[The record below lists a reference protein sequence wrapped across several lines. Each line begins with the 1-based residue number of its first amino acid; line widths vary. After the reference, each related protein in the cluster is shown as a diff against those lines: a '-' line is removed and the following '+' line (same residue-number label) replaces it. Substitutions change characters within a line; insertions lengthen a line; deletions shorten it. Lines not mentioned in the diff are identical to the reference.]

1 MSVRISGD
9 TLALDRK
16 IVRRIERHT
25 QALEQSFPSQEFQ
38 IQARIAEEFDQ
49 LKGHRVRCELVTTTP
64 DRQQIIVREAHKK
77 PEEAIDAAF
86 AGLKPNL
93 RRLRSRS
100 LGKQMKAHMKEQ
112 MLRATGT

>member
-25 QALEQSFPSQEFQ
+25 QALEKSFPSQEFE
-38 IQARIAEEFDQ
+38 ICARIAEEFDS

-64 DRQQIIVREAHKK
+64 ERQQVIVREAHKK
-77 PEEAIDAAF
+77 PEDAIDSAF
-86 AGLKPNL
+86 AGLKPKL

-100 LGKQMKAHMKEQ
+100 LGKHVREQ
-112 MLRATGT
+112 LLRATGT

>member
-16 IVRRIERHT
+16 IVRRIERHAN
-25 QALEQSFPSQEFQ
+25 ALEQSFPSQQFK

-49 LKGHRVRCELVTTTP
+49 LKGNRVRCELVTTTP

-77 PEEAIDAAF
+77 AEDAIDIAF
-86 AGLKPNL
+86 AGLKPKF
-93 RRLRSRS
+93 RRLRTRT
-100 LGKQMKAHMKEQ
+100 LGKQMKEHL
-112 MLRATGT
+112 LRATGT